1 MATLTTDKNRN
12 LLLPKSD
19 FLSDYWDCKFYS
31 LPWATTESPQLLFDN
46 FTTPLALETSQAF
59 QIWNSEDL
67 FKWGWLLATVQR
79 LKLTNRA
86 LARSYSLWRR
96 ANALNVSFK
105 TLYGFQSTLL
115 TQLLKL
121 NYPVILSH
129 PRSTKISLE
138 TSPSNKRKLGFFSIK
153 HLMHKPFDLFG
164 KYPQGNK

>member
-1 MATLTTDKNRN
+1 M
-12 LLLPKSD
+12 
-19 FLSDYWDCKFYS
+19 
-31 LPWATTESPQLLFDN
+31 LLFLNWAMVQLYQVTGKLRIPNWFVKETETRVFKDALQQKRIWKILYSILYYQ
-46 FTTPLALETSQAF
+46 PKLA
-59 QIWNSEDL
+59 N
-67 FKWGWLLATVQR
+67 VQR

-86 LARSYSLWRR
+86 LVRSYSLWRR

>member
-1 MATLTTDKNRN
+1 MVCLSIYLHWFPRILCHSRRTHRFSMDFIMIFISRTKWCLAENKGGNRVIKYYQ
-12 LLLPKSD
+12 PK
-19 FLSDYWDCKFYS
+19 
-31 LPWATTESPQLLFDN
+31 
-46 FTTPLALETSQAF
+46 LA
-59 QIWNSEDL
+59 N
-67 FKWGWLLATVQR
+67 VQR

-86 LARSYSLWRR
+86 LVRSYSLWPW

-138 TSPSNKRKLGFFSIK
+138 TSPSNKRKLDFFSIK